1 MKMYI
6 KIIFMSLNEILFI
19 YFRYNYKVGD
29 VFRELMGVTGMNGCA
44 GNNVEFA
51 QSTSRKSSKCNIL

>member
-1 MKMYI
+1 
-6 KIIFMSLNEILFI
+6 MSLNEILFI